1 MRRTGWTSRGR
12 MAGLALGA
20 ALTAA
25 SWRAARL
32 AHAQVVDADIRTG
45 IFLEPS
51 KTSHMNVITPS
62 ATVGATPIEALTI
75 HAGYSADIVSG
86 ASESI
91 KAGPTVADVVS
102 AASVHDFR
110 QVGTGGLVVRRN
122 HTEIGASYAYGTEHD
137 YRSNTIA
144 ATAVT
149 DFYQRNTKFEFAFAH
164 GFDKVCDLASN
175 ASQAPTVRF
184 ALDESKGCFTSDK
197 TRRSLPVSTDN
208 FQGAWT
214 QSWTPLFASQL
225 VLTGAVQHGFLSNPY
240 RAVVVSSAGES
251 AQEHH
256 PENRARGAVAL
267 RLKYFI
273 KPIDAAVGVGFR
285 AYRDTWDIIS
295 QTYEI
300 DFEQG
305 ILPWLR
311 FQVRG
316 RYYHQTGASF
326 WSDDYT
332 GGEPLNG
339 PRGQYF
345 SGDREVSPLSSLLG
359 GARVTASFHGRPGAR
374 VASMFIDLDTSAG
387 VSVLKTYL
395 QNFTWAGRDPDD
407 TFAMMF
413 GLNLS
418 ASF

>member
-1 MRRTGWTSRGR
+1 
-12 MAGLALGA
+12 
-20 ALTAA
+20 
-25 SWRAARL
+25 
-32 AHAQVVDADIRTG
+32 
-45 IFLEPS
+45 
-51 KTSHMNVITPS
+51 MNVITPS
-62 ATVGATPIEALTI
+62 TTVGATPIEALTI
-75 HAGYSADIVSG
+75 HGGYAADIVSG
-86 ASESI
+86 ESESVN
-91 KAGPTVADVVS
+91 AGPTVADVVS

-122 HTEIGASYAYGTEHD
+122 HTEIGASYSYGTEHD

-149 DFYQRNTKFEFAFAH
+149 DFYQRNTKLEFAFAH

-225 VLTGAVQHGFLSNPY
+225 VLTGAIQHGFLSNPY

-256 PENRARGAVAL
+256 PENRARGALAL

-295 QTYEI
+295 QTYEV